1 LGVPPPPR
9 LSPIFL
15 ELARHRRR
23 VGILELEPGRSP
35 RRQRARLRL
44 APDCENAWGKS
55 VEAQTDCPKPPNQ
68 PDAPKSQP
76 KWLQSLSWEKASTK
90 SATVK
95 EVRRQTDKNLKQQR
109 AQ

>member
-1 LGVPPPPR
+1 M
-9 LSPIFL
+9 
-15 ELARHRRR
+15 RRN
-23 VGILELEPGRSP
+23 P
-35 RRQRARLRL
+35 
-44 APDCENAWGKS
+44 
-55 VEAQTDCPKPPNQ
+55 
-68 PDAPKSQP
+68 QP